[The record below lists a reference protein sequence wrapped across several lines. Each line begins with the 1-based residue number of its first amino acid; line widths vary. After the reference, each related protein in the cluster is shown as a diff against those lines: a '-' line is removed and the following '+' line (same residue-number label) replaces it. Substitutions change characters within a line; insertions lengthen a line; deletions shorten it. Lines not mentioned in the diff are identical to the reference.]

1 MEFITVQ
8 RIPEKSPKEMLLEL
22 FVNAKE
28 PLMSA
33 DWFNKFCKCDGV
45 LKDYLA
51 NYDAYFFK

>member
-1 MEFITVQ
+1 
-8 RIPEKSPKEMLLEL
+8 MLLEL
-22 FVNAKE
+22 FANAKE

-51 NYDAYFFK
+51 NYDAYFFNEMETLN